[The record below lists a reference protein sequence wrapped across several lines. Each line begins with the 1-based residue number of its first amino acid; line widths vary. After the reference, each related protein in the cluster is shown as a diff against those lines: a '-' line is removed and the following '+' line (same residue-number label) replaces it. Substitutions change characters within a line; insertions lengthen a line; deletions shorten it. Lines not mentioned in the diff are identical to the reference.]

1 MPLVWEAWT
10 QPDHICNWNFASD
23 DWCCPGATNNLL
35 PGGTFNY
42 RMEATDGSAGFDFEG
57 TYVEVE
63 PHKLIRYT
71 IGDGRLVDIR
81 FEDGPGGITVTES
94 FETEDVNSAELQRQG
109 WQAILDNFKKVC
121 GNIAM
126 K

>member
-1 MPLVWEAWT
+1 M
-10 QPDHICNWNFASD
+10 
-23 DWCCPGATNNLL
+23 
-35 PGGTFNY
+35 
-42 RMEATDGSAGFDFEG
+42 
-57 TYVEVE
+57 EVE

-109 WQAILDNFKKVC
+109 WQAILDNFKSMRKHCHEVRHC
-121 GNIAM
+121 SHLQAYVL
-126 K
+126 